1 MKAFAIL
8 LSFSFFISCTSRQ
21 KEEKEQVLLPDSDS
35 VTSIRSFVARS
46 VGSMEPESKVM
57 AIKLVSSNY
66 PARLLKIT
74 GENLTNDTL
83 FCVGYDW
90 EIREDDGWRTIPRAS
105 EGVAWVIPSRSKS
118 DGYCSMP
125 YDFCFKPGMYRVKF
139 SFSPMYKEERNEV
152 RMYFEL
158 VEE

>member
-1 MKAFAIL
+1 M
-8 LSFSFFISCTSRQ
+8 
-21 KEEKEQVLLPDSDS
+21 LPDSGRMVAIPS
-35 VTSIRSFVARS
+35 LVARS

-57 AIKLVSSNY
+57 TMKVVSSNF
-66 PARLLKIT
+66 PAHLLKIT

-125 YDFCFKPGMYRVKF
+125 YDFCFKPGIYRVKF

-158 VEE
+158 VKE